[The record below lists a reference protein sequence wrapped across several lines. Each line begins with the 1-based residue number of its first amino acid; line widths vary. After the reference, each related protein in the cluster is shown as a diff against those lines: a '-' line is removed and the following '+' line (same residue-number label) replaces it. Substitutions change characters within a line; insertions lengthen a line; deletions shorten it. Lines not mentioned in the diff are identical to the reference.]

1 MYNILN
7 QKELDEL
14 KIKEPQRFQY
24 LVEGGVY
31 LNLKGLDLKPIEGI
45 DVSRIENL
53 CRIVRGYAFAAI
65 NGVKSGHPGGSSSKV
80 EQVLTLLMAG
90 VLAFD
95 PMNTK
100 NPGRDRI
107 VWSAGDA
114 KLFFVFSLLIPI
126 SYYSKSYLPV
136 FPSFALLVNIFIPIL
151 LFLIFASCFYL
162 LRLKAYRFKTLKL
175 LVAGEKNWLGL
186 FRKLIHFYV
195 GREEKEGR
203 GEFYQCLFEWLNQP
217 PLWAKKNHPKKNLCE
232 YANQFS
238 FLDFIIFILFFQG
251 MKSPP
256 V

>member
-1 MYNILN
+1 MILTYLLLPVFFFIGLVTAY
-7 QKELDEL
+7 EDIRRG
-14 KIKEPQRFQY
+14 KIRNKWIVLGAIWALSIYFFFLIWNFFQFGGPIGEISISFLWKSFLNGFTALCVAYLIWRF
-24 LVEGGVY
+24 EG
-31 LNLKGLDLKPIEGI
+31 
-45 DVSRIENL
+45 
-53 CRIVRGYAFAAI
+53 
-65 NGVKSGHPGGSSSKV
+65 
-80 EQVLTLLMAG
+80 
-90 VLAFD
+90 
-95 PMNTK
+95 
-100 NPGRDRI
+100 
-107 VWSAGDA
+107 WSAGDA

-162 LRLKAYRFKTLKL
+162 LRLKAYRFKILKL

-251 MKSPP
+251 LKSPP